1 MCRDWVLA
9 LERAA
14 DAARDQGLKQLA
26 GGLGVAAILSPEL
39 KAGRINTAKVRGL
52 IDRLIALGLPTAT
65 PLLFSM
71 LHNIVT
77 CRGKILEELA
87 KALLEAMEKAKA
99 LPPTT
104 KQVASQV
111 AIACLAKRMKNDR
124 PKRRDKSNKIYT
136 ASEFEKNKK
145 EFYKKLGNAL
155 ALSSEFHTP
164 LYLCL
169 SVCLVPVLIFFFFH
183 PLSPPSFSCPLRS
196 LWQSLHIAST
206 VARHILSSSNSQSST
221 NTSNRCHFCSA
232 TES

>member
-1 MCRDWVLA
+1 
-9 LERAA
+9 
-14 DAARDQGLKQLA
+14 
-26 GGLGVAAILSPEL
+26 
-39 KAGRINTAKVRGL
+39 
-52 IDRLIALGLPTAT
+52 
-65 PLLFSM
+65 M

-155 ALSSEFHTP
+155 ALSSEFYTP

-169 SVCLVPVLIFFFFH
+169 SVCLPACLPACLVPVLIFSFFH

-206 VARHILSSSNSQSST
+206 VARHILSSSNSRSST